1 MADVFDCANFFIEI
15 AIHNED
21 FDMTNMKL
29 NKLLYFAQGT
39 HLSRTGKRLFN
50 NTVQAWTHGPVI
62 PRIYFKYNSYES
74 SPISKVDDNYSF
86 NLFLSEERTT
96 LLDVMRELGKYT
108 ASTLRNITHMPG
120 SPWSIAFSE
129 KEKRQIPVDVLR
141 KYFTEHPVKKFRLS
155 GKIPITRALPKDW
168 YDPMEDSVWESYL
181 K

>member
-1 MADVFDCANFFIEI
+1 MANVFDCANFFIDI
-15 AIHNED
+15 AIYNED

-50 NTVQAWTHGPVI
+50 NNVQAWTHGPVI
-62 PRIYFKYNSYES
+62 PSVYFKYNSYES
-74 SPISKVDDNYSF
+74 GPISKVDDNYSF
-86 NLFLSEERTT
+86 NLFSSEERTT
-96 LLDVMRELGKYT
+96 LLDVMREMGKYT

-120 SPWSIAFSE
+120 SPWSTTFSD

-141 KYFTEHPVKKFRLS
+141 KYFTEHPVNEFRLS
-155 GKIPITRALPKDW
+155 GKIPITQALPKDW
-168 YDPMEDSVWESYL
+168 YDPKEDSVWESYL